1 MSDSA
6 VAPGAAVVPRSGLS
20 LVAVCLTVVLFPLA
34 IAGSAVAV
42 PAISA
47 DLGNS
52 LAAGQWVINGYNLTY
67 AGFMLA
73 TGSVADI
80 IGRRRVFRIGV
91 ALFGLGSLLSA
102 LAPGIA
108 VLDVARAIAGIGAAA
123 ATTSGSAILANAF
136 DGPARARA
144 FGLFGTAVGLGL
156 AFGPTISGVL
166 TSNLGWRAVFVLPA
180 LVTVVVL
187 LVTPAMPESRNPDAR
202 KVDLPG
208 MVTFTLALLLLV
220 LALIE
225 GPQLGWGSWPVLGS
239 FAGAVVVLAMF
250 VFVET
255 RATEPMFDLS
265 LLRQPRFVGVS
276 LATIPVVFGFT
287 PLAVYLPSYFMAVNG
302 VSAQEAGLLLIM
314 LTGLTLIFPSIA
326 GHATRWLS
334 AQAQVVAT
342 VAMVAVGLFWLV
354 VIEPGQSYLVILP
367 PLALIGIAVG
377 ISFGLLDGL
386 AVSSVPSSRAG
397 MAAGMFNT
405 VRLAGETVAIGV
417 AGAVLISI
425 TQSAVAGSI
434 TRFSSAYRD
443 DPGALANLLNQG
455 ELGKATATVTPV
467 SDQPAFAAAA
477 SEAFTSGLHGMVVA
491 LGGLCAITFVVVA
504 LLLRTRSPREEVA
517 ETAAPVAADRPGRPQ
532 PISEHRRQRAAT
544 PAAASVPAPDG
555 R

>member
-1 MSDSA
+1 MPDLASTPGGA
-6 VAPGAAVVPRSGLS
+6 VAPKRGLT
-20 LVAVCLTVVLFPLA
+20 LTAVCLTVVLFPLA

-80 IGRRRVFRIGV
+80 IGRRRMFRIGV

-102 LAPGIA
+102 IAPGIA
-108 VLDVARAIAGIGAAA
+108 LLDIARAIAGVGAAA
-123 ATTSGSAILANAF
+123 ATTSGSAILADTF

-156 AFGPTISGVL
+156 AFGPTLSGVL
-166 TSNLGWRAVFVLPA
+166 TSNLGWRAVFALPA
-180 LVTVVVL
+180 IVTAVVL
-187 LVTPAMPESRNPDAR
+187 FTTTGMTESRNPHAR
-202 KVDLPG
+202 KVDVPG
-208 MVTFTLALLLLV
+208 MATFTLALLLLV
-220 LALIE
+220 LALIQ
-225 GPQLGWGSWPVLGS
+225 GPQSGWGSGLVIGS
-239 FAGAVVVLAMF
+239 LVASAVMLVAF
-250 VFVET
+250 TIVEK
-255 RATEPMFDLS
+255 RSSEPMFDLS

-302 VSAQEAGLLLIM
+302 VSAQQAGLLLIM

-326 GHATRWLS
+326 GYATRWLS
-334 AQAQVVAT
+334 AQAQIVAT
-342 VAMVAVGLFWLV
+342 VAMVAVGMFWLV
-354 VIEPGQSYLVILP
+354 VIEPKQNYLVILP

-425 TQSAVAGSI
+425 TQAAVADSI
-434 TRFSSAYRD
+434 TGFSSAYRD
-443 DPGALANLLNQG
+443 DPAALANLLNQG
-455 ELGKATATVTPV
+455 ELAKATDTVTPA
-467 SDQPAFAAAA
+467 SDQAAFAAAA
-477 SEAFTSGLHGMVVA
+477 SEAFTTGIHGMVIV
-491 LGGLCAITFVVVA
+491 LGALCAVTFVVVG
-504 LLLRTRSPREEVA
+504 LLLRARTPVEDTTG
-517 ETAAPVAADRPGRPQ
+517 ETEATLADRTSG
-532 PISEHRRQRAAT
+532 SNA
-544 PAAASVPAPDG
+544 
-555 R
+555 